1 MKEIKG
7 LEERLRGLENLMS
20 DARKT
25 VQEQNELA
33 HAFQLNQNRAA
44 NLGDPSILPDLC
56 NSHRSQLLVMLKN
69 NKKLRDIHMR
79 CAKAKD
85 ELGKNLVQRL
95 KYIIHIENKMYEID
109 NTLLFYHRCLR
120 RLQTHLGIIEQIH
133 QAPCIYVQAV
143 TEVVRRKIF
152 SSAYLMVNTHQ
163 IGRLTELLILLYL

>member
-7 LEERLRGLENLMS
+7 LEERLRGLENLMC
-20 DARKT
+20 DARKI
-25 VQEQNELA
+25 VQEQIDLA
-33 HAFQLNQNRAA
+33 QAFQLNQNRAA

-69 NKKLRDIHMR
+69 NKKLREITTR

-85 ELGKNLVQRL
+85 ELGRNLSQRL
-95 KYIIHIENKMYEID
+95 KFVIHIENKMYEID

-120 RLQTHLGIIEQIH
+120 RLQTHLTIIEQIH

-152 SSAYLMVNTHQ
+152 SSAYLMVSLVNFP
-163 IGRLTELLILLYL
+163 